1 MTSAATTL
9 HPARPTSDEGVVFAA
24 YLDTAAYGLFRAM
37 LGRQVE
43 RIIADAD
50 QETGHDLSYQ
60 HVTFAERGGQIVG
73 MASAYTAE
81 DHRRSSD
88 EALAQAAGT
97 IRTVRMAIVSI
108 LGRPLLRFVD
118 HVPDGDFYLQAVA
131 VDDDQRGR
139 GIGSLLI
146 DHVEAEARAHRCARV
161 VLDVAAD
168 NDGARRLYE
177 SRGMTVEAESPHPP
191 FMPSMRVRR
200 MVKPL

>member
-1 MTSAATTL
+1 MTSAAPTL
-9 HPARPTSDEGVVFAA
+9 RPARPTSDEGVAFAG
-24 YLDTAAYGLFRAM
+24 YLDTATDGFFRAM

-43 RIIADAD
+43 RIITDAYL
-50 QETGHDLSYQ
+50 ETGHDLSYQ

-73 MASAYTAE
+73 MASGYTAE
-81 DHRRSSD
+81 EHRRSSD
-88 EALAQAAGT
+88 DVLGQAAGT
-97 IRTVRMAIVSI
+97 IRTMRMAIVSI
-108 LGRPLLRFVD
+108 LGRPVLRFID

-131 VDDDQRGR
+131 VDDDQRGH

-146 DHVEAEARAHRCARV
+146 DHVEAEARAHRCVRV

-191 FMPSMRVRR
+191 FMPGMRALR
-200 MVKPL
+200 MVKPP